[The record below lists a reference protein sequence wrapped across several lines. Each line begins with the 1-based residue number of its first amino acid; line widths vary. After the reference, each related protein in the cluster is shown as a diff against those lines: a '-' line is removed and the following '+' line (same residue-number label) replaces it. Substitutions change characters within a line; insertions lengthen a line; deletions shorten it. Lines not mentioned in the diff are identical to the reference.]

1 MGTGTFSQKWYRPH
15 FQVFYSLQH
24 SSIKTSTYILLL
36 LHPSISQC
44 FREECTSSSCMTT
57 IRPLVWFCF
66 GYAFGNVLPS
76 DGYLVNVYKV
86 KAQHV
91 SDKDYIILYIMLLL
105 YFRRIVKKYF
115 YLLIYFVSK
124 VLDLMH

>member
-1 MGTGTFSQKWYRPH
+1 
-15 FQVFYSLQH
+15 
-24 SSIKTSTYILLL
+24 
-36 LHPSISQC
+36 
-44 FREECTSSSCMTT
+44 MTT
-57 IRPLVWFCF
+57 IRPRVWFCF

-91 SDKDYIILYIMLLL
+91 SNKGYIILYIMVLL
-105 YFRRIVKKYF
+105 YFRRIVKKDF
-115 YLLIYFVSK
+115 YLPIYFDNK